1 MKILLIDDLA
11 EKGWKSIL
19 ELAVIKETGSIE
31 SAINIEEAYIKLN
44 NKYDVIFLDMRLSE
58 ADHNVKNVEEYSGFK
73 LLKHIK
79 NEFTSINFSSPIILF
94 TASTKIWN
102 IDKFKEYGV
111 DCFYIKEHPDHIYSS
126 EFSKENLKNL
136 QESFLNLIKEGYK
149 RYIIW
154 KKCIE
159 IINCIDSHK
168 YFKRT
173 DKRFIN
179 VKQRII
185 DKLKLGYGQLFSKQ
199 SFIEKNTFEY
209 DKESVSFIIF
219 FSILEEISK
228 GYTDINNT
236 WDGRY
241 KRSTNWKF
249 KNGDF
254 FIEYIDNE
262 ICKVNFNKYSELVDF
277 EASEYKYFNDN
288 TINLSDQ
295 IFSLIY
301 AYTKDKHSN
310 LIKSF
315 NDLNYFRNKS
325 DYTHSNV
332 QIIFNDNLTTD
343 IKSEESFHKNI
354 EMLNFLFNLLRLA

>member
-11 EKGWKSIL
+11 DKGWKSIL
-19 ELAVIKETGSIE
+19 ELAVTKERESIE
-31 SAINIEEAYIKLN
+31 TATSQEEAYLKLN
-44 NKYDVIFLDMRLSE
+44 DKYDLIFLDMRLSE
-58 ADHNVKNVEEYSGFK
+58 EDHKVKNVEEYSGFK
-73 LLKHIK
+73 LLKSIK
-79 NEFTSINFSSPIILF
+79 KEFTSINFSTPIILF

-111 DCFYIKEHPDHIYSS
+111 DSFYIKEHPDHIFSND
-126 EFSKENLKNL
+126 FSKENLKNL
-136 QESFLNLIKEGYK
+136 QTDFLNLIKASDK
-149 RYIIW
+149 RYNIWEKCNEIID
-154 KKCIE
+154 CIE
-159 IINCIDSHK
+159 SHK
-168 YFKRT
+168 YFKTT
-173 DKRFIN
+173 DKRLIN

-199 SFIEKNTFEY
+199 SFIEKKTFEY

-249 KNGDF
+249 KNGDY
-254 FIEYIDNE
+254 FIEYINNE
-262 ICKVNFNKYSELVDF
+262 ICKVNFNKYDELVDF
-277 EASEYKYFNDN
+277 ETSEYKYFNNN

-295 IFSLIY
+295 IYSLIY

-315 NDLNYFRNKS
+315 NDLNYFRNRS
-325 DYTHSNV
+325 DYTHSDV
-332 QIIFNDNLTTD
+332 QIIFNEYLTTD
-343 IKSEESFHKNI
+343 IKSEESYQKNL
-354 EMLNFLFNLLRLA
+354 EMINFLINLLRLA